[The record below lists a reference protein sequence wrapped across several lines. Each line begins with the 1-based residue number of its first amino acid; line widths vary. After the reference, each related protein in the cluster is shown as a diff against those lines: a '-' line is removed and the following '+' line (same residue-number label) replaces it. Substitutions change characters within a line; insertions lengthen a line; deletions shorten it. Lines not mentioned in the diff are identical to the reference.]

1 MKVNKILVLIAGLI
15 IGSGFA
21 SGLMAQ
27 TAEDVLRFSNN
38 TNTTGSARFMSL
50 SGAMGAI
57 GGDLTSIHYNPAG
70 LGIYKSS
77 EYLWAPRFLY
87 NKAETSYNGTFS
99 DARRNNFNFGM
110 LGLVSSMPLLNRI
123 NPEAP
128 GWKYIQFGFSI
139 NRVDNYRE
147 DIFIDGNSFGGSKVF
162 EWQNDAEGL
171 YPDELNQFGSNL
183 AWETYLL
190 DTVNGYPTSY
200 YTAVPAEGVLQEF
213 SSENE
218 GYKNEMSF
226 AMSGNY
232 NDKFF
237 IGASLS
243 FVFLKYNRYTNYS
256 ETAIT
261 TSADYE
267 FTDFSYY
274 EDLETRGNGFNA
286 KLGMI
291 YMITPAIRIS
301 GAVHTPTW
309 YYNMTDLYFTKV
321 SSRFPDGESY
331 SYSSPNG
338 RYDYSMNTPFK
349 AMGGLSFII
358 NNMGFISADYEYQD
372 YSLANL
378 KGDGNIFRDE
388 NNNIRND
395 FQGTHS
401 VRLGTEWSLQKFFI
415 RAGYGFA
422 TSPVK
427 EDINQFYHDQYSFG
441 FGYRTSSFFMDFAFL
456 QTLNSRNYYMYDAN
470 YVSPAWLESSR
481 SYYSLSLGFKFN

>member
-1 MKVNKILVLIAGLI
+1 MKKIVVLITSLMI
-15 IGSGFA
+15 A
-21 SGLMAQ
+21 SGLFAQ
-27 TAEDVLRFSNN
+27 TAEDALRFSNN
-38 TNTTGSARFMSL
+38 TNQSGTARFMSL
-50 SGAMGAI
+50 SGAMGAV

-77 EYLWAPRFLY
+77 EYIWAPRYLF
-87 NKAETSYNGTFS
+87 NKAEASYNGSYS
-99 DARRNNFNFGM
+99 DARRDNFNFGM
-110 LGLVSSMPLLNRI
+110 LGLVSSLPLMNRI
-123 NPEAP
+123 NPDVP

-147 DIFIDGNSFGGSKVF
+147 DIFIQGESYSGSKIF
-162 EWQNDAEGL
+162 EWRDLADGL
-171 YPDELNQFGSNL
+171 YPNELNPFSTNL

-190 DTVNGYPTSY
+190 DTINGYPTNY
-200 YTAVPAEGVLQEF
+200 YTAVPTDGVYQEF
-213 SSENE
+213 SSQNE

-237 IGASLS
+237 IGASIS
-243 FVFLKYNRYTNYS
+243 FVFLNYYRYTTYKES
-256 ETAIT
+256 SLG

-267 FTDFSYY
+267 FTDFTYR
-274 EDLETRGNGFNA
+274 EDLNTRGNGFNA
-286 KLGMI
+286 KLGML
-291 YMITPAIRIS
+291 YMITPFLRIS

-309 YYNMTDLYFTKV
+309 YYNMTDTYFTKV
-321 SSRFPDGESY
+321 SSRFPNGDNY

-338 RYDYSMNTPFK
+338 RYDYSMNTPFR
-349 AMGGLSFII
+349 AMGALSVII
-358 NNMGFISADYEYQD
+358 KRMGFVSADYEYMD
-372 YSLANL
+372 YSLAYL
-378 KGDGNIFRDE
+378 KGSGNTFNDE

-401 VRLGTEWSLQKFFI
+401 VRVGTEWSLQKFFI

-422 TSPVK
+422 SSPVK
-427 EDINQFYHDQYSFG
+427 EDLNKFYHDQYSFG
-441 FGYRTSSFFMDFAFL
+441 FGFRSGSFFADFAFL